1 MSFDFSKLN
10 NLKKNELYRDEYYYK
25 INEEKQREQQ
35 EENNNYNKNNSIW
48 NDVKN
53 TFNNLMLYGKQ
64 GAMQMF
70 KGAETQ
76 LESNKNYKMNN
87 ERQFYNS
94 RNVSDI
100 VKAQA
105 KSENSNDLLNSMMKK
120 KINNNLPKKSD
131 YGIGNIDLNNRPV
144 YKNEDGSISTVR
156 SMSFWDDDE
165 QKEILVPTIAFDK
178 NGKAISLTNDEA
190 VDRYYET
197 GEYLGKFD
205 DWREADKYAERLHK
219 EQDKLYSNN
228 NQSNVIEDKSPLLKI
243 NDGKIDD
250 EIRKYKNS
258 ISNGKIDTN
267 LTRNYLQNNIN
278 KTSEE
283 IQKNTN
289 NINNEFL
296 RKANEQVVP
305 ALGQMGAGMI
315 VSTINPALG
324 TLYFSESATGGYY
337 DDAKQRGMDDN
348 EARKYST
355 IMGAMEGATEQIG
368 IENFSKARKGV
379 KALVKGTGKEV
390 VKEGTKEITKS
401 SMKTVLKNYGIGIAD
416 NIIQEAIIDP
426 IQELTAQTVAG
437 KDKAQWEGIK
447 QKMLQDGINGGL
459 VSAIL
464 GGVNLGIQSCTGV
477 VEKLYSN
484 QKITGQEIQNAVKET
499 GQQLDTSKMM
509 LDSVK
514 QQVNK
519 YKDYYTGKQLDSNT
533 QNVLNQT
540 QNVINNNQNLQQN
553 TTQNQF
559 DSQKQQ
565 IIPVQDENTSKSNI
579 TGRNDTKN
587 TTIKDFNESAKQYNI
602 DYKNEDLK
610 EIKQM
615 FEKRGI
621 NAYFDE
627 NTFQNNNDAFSVWK
641 PTYDEQGNISGRE
654 VVFNPKAQDTNTRVQ
669 ELAIHEL
676 GHDLDLNEVQD
687 MILKDA
693 SRKENWESARKSLE
707 NTYKQAYENDNIQ
720 ISDENFNKIIDEE
733 ATMNILQRELG
744 SQEYVNRLVNQNQS
758 IAKKIYNW
766 VIDKLNKFTGGKNEK
781 IFWADIKNKFENAYN
796 QEFNKNDNTAKFSI
810 AGKKSLENIK
820 NDSYS
825 YSRGINSYNN
835 AINLAKQNI
844 DNEQIRQKTGW
855 FQDKN
860 GDWKYEF
867 SDKDMSLKNIKIQK
881 DKIYKLG
888 DILEHDTLFTLY
900 PEVENYKVEINDNIK
915 ANASFDR
922 RNNTITINSK
932 LIKNNKSLE
941 GTLIHEIQHAIQN
954 IENFERGTSTKGSK
968 LKYYNSLGEIEATE
982 TKGRFLKEKY
992 QNKNMF
998 PIAPESSKANP
1009 QHKDLNKYLKNRNLL
1024 DKVKDSMY
1032 NYFNKRGVNN
1042 YDVSEEIVEKDRT
1055 QNNSLVDERRRL
1067 ESENNSGSFNLPTNK
1082 KLEERVSGDK
1092 LLDTQDFI
1100 NEIKDVGAEIDE
1112 NGYVTVYH
1120 QTTKENANK
1129 IRKTGKMSAMEDG
1142 IFFSTSKNA
1151 QQSEG
1156 RGDVKL
1162 EFKIPAEKLELDDIF
1177 TNNADVKIPLKNKN
1191 QLLDVSDY
1199 LVISEL
1205 KSENNSNI
1213 KNSNTIKEVD
1223 DISGTSLNRSS
1234 TSLSNNSLPSTQ
1246 KNVNSQPLQKYS
1258 MQESENNSGSFN
1270 LQENKQK
1277 QLDIIQKNNKM
1288 KDDYHTGI
1296 RNIKDIKT
1304 FKEAIQD
1311 DESFVYGDY
1320 SLEDAQRDLERGKVT
1335 VYSSKPISQGGFV
1348 STSKNMAQDYAGNG
1362 KVYSKEVSI
1371 NDVAWINGD
1380 EGQYANINQK
1390 YALPTKEWQQFLE
1403 DNYQKQGTGKNLKE
1417 YNLPTKEDLKTN
1429 VKFNNDNLIQESKNI
1444 TDDDIA
1450 KILTENS
1457 PNVSEKRK
1465 FGAFLKANLIDKG
1478 MVFEELSRKTNN
1490 RELQGKYDYTLTS
1503 EARGQNAIGNARYD
1517 YQTISENGK
1526 IKKGEKNAKQISKS
1540 LTDIIDEV
1548 GENPTDFYNYM
1559 YHQLN
1564 IDRMTLED
1572 RFGGDTGINY
1582 ERKNTIKNKPVF
1594 GEKVTAEISKEKVQ
1608 ELEKKHP
1615 EFKEYAKDVYDYLDA
1630 NTNELVRNG
1639 VISKETQQL
1648 FKEMYPHY
1656 VPISRVKDNGSAI
1669 SVPLDTGRTGINN
1682 PIKRAKGGNSDIK
1695 PLFQTMADRTLQTYR
1710 ASARNSF
1717 GIELK
1722 NTLEKAKQLN
1732 QLKEFA
1738 DMDFIMENMTDEEQN
1753 STLLQEGKNGRNPTF
1768 TVFENGEKV
1777 TFDIS
1782 KDMYDALKP
1791 KNELLKRID
1800 DSKLSKI
1807 LNKVNN
1813 FRRGLLTEY
1822 NPVFCLTNSMKDI
1835 QDVLGNSQ
1843 HSMKTYS
1850 KIPESTAQIVSK
1862 GYWYKEYIQNGGEQ
1876 NSYFKDGEFDKVKN
1890 NVPTVAKKIFTFPLK
1905 TISKVNNVIEMTPR
1919 LAEYIVSR
1927 EQGKSIETSMLDAS
1941 RVTTNF
1947 KAGGDFTKT
1956 LNRNGFTFLN
1966 ASVQGMQQQIRNIQE
1981 ANAKGLK
1988 GWAVLATKYAIAG
2001 LPILLL
2007 NNLFWKDDDDY
2018 KDLQDYAKD
2027 NYYIIGKTQ
2036 NGTFIRIPKGRAVA
2050 TVQKIVS
2057 NANDFIKDV
2066 NDKKIIDIDK
2076 FGKQFWEDLK
2086 EDISFAYDN
2095 LAPNNP
2101 MDNNII
2107 APIIQAIT
2115 NKSWYGEDIVSSN
2128 LQDKPTKEQYDEST
2142 DKLSIWIGNKTGI
2155 SPKKINY
2162 LLDQY
2167 SGGVGDVLLPMMTPQ
2182 AENNVLEDKF
2192 TVNSVMKSKYPGEFF
2207 NKLDELKVNSNS
2219 SNASDEDIVKYK
2231 YINGIS
2237 SDINKLYSQKRD
2249 IQNSNFS
2256 DDEKKKRL
2264 HEVQLKIN
2272 ELSKNCLSKI
2282 DEIST
2287 GKIYAQ
2293 IDNSQYYKD
2302 IKGNWNELSDEEK
2315 EKNKTYNISLESY
2328 SDYKYKT
2335 GELKQ
2340 EKLDNGELEEKEQLK
2355 DKDKIQILV
2364 DSNYSENEKENIYK
2378 NYINSKDKKTILVD
2392 KLGLPINE
2400 YLKYKSQIF
2409 ENDKDEDGETISG
2422 SKKEKVYSYLNSV
2435 SDEDLSQD
2443 YKKIICKIEDI
2454 NDYDNDI
2461 VNFINNSKNLN
2472 YSERTEILK
2481 NIGFK
2486 IDKDGKIQTKSIL
2499 PIYKYV
2505 K

>member
-35 EENNNYNKNNSIW
+35 EENNNYSKNNSIW

-53 TFNNLMLYGKQ
+53 TFNNLMLRGKQ

-94 RNVSDI
+94 MNVSDI

-105 KSENSNDLLNSMMKK
+105 KSENSNDLLNSMIKK

-315 VSTINPALG
+315 ASTINPALG
-324 TLYFSESATGGYY
+324 ALYFTESATGGYY

-368 IENFSKARKGV
+368 IENLSKAGKGI
-379 KALVKGTGKEV
+379 KTLVKGTGKEA
-390 VKEGTKEITKS
+390 VKQGTKEITKS
-401 SMKTVLKNYGIGIAD
+401 GIKTVLKNYGIGIVD
-416 NIIQEAIIDP
+416 NIMQEAIIDP
-426 IQELTAQTVAG
+426 IQELTAQTIAG
-437 KDKAQWEGIK
+437 KDKAQWEGIG

-464 GGVNLGIQSCTGV
+464 GGANLGIQSCTGI
-477 VEKLYSN
+477 VEKMQN
-484 QKITGQEIQNAVKET
+484 NRTVTQQELQTAVKDA
-499 GQQLDTSKMM
+499 GQQLDTSKIMR
-509 LDSVK
+509 DSVE

-519 YKDYYTGKQLDSNT
+519 YKDYYTDKQLDSNT
-533 QNVLNQT
+533 QDVLNQT
-540 QNVINNNQNLQQN
+540 QNIINNSQNLQQN

-559 DSQKQQ
+559 NSQEQQ
-565 IIPVQDENTSKSNI
+565 IIPVQNENVSNFNMITNNLKDEAINEIKNSKILETSKKEMLEVLNNIDNVTENDLNAIKQTINEVNKSELETNVTYKDSLARKRNYIKYKDDTNTYDSKAVNEVLDSMPSNRNGNRTVKQWLQVANELGKRISDKSNSEIEQIAYKSWFDVQPSKNI
-579 TGRNDTKN
+579 TKYDNVNKTNVGFQKLTADNWINAINNAVLQEREQIIQQKNKMAQNGNIGQLNDITIS
-587 TTIKDFNESAKQYNI
+587 TTEKQVKSIIKDFNESAKQYNI
-602 DYKNEDLK
+602 DYSNEDLK
-610 EIKQM
+610 EINQM
-615 FEKRGI
+615 FNKRGI
-621 NAYFDE
+621 KAYFDE
-627 NTFQNNNDAFSVWK
+627 NTFKNNNDAFSVWK
-641 PTYDEQGNISGRE
+641 PVTDEQGNISKRE
-654 VVFNPKAQDTNTRVQ
+654 VVFNPNAQDSNTRVQ

-707 NTYKQAYENDNIQ
+707 NTYREAYKNDGINI
-720 ISDENFNKIIDEE
+720 SEENFNKIVDEE
-733 ATMNILQRELG
+733 ATMSILQRELG

-766 VIDKLNKFTGGKNEK
+766 VIDKLNKFTVGKNEK
-781 IFWADIKNKFENAYN
+781 IFWEDIKNKFETAYN
-796 QEFNKNDNTAKFSI
+796 QEFNKNDSNIYKKYSIQTDNNGNKYVKVDTDQNIFDGIDKKDYNKIAKMYIQDYLMGKTKLSDNDTAVIDRKS
-810 AGKKSLENIK
+810 ANKYTNPGKKQ
-820 NDSYS
+820 
-825 YSRGINSYNN
+825 
-835 AINLAKQNI
+835 QN
-844 DNEQIRQKTGW
+844 
-855 FQDKN
+855 FDK
-860 GDWKYEF
+860 KMQLTPE
-867 SDKDMSLKNIKIQK
+867 LKNVLEIAQK
-881 DKIYKLG
+881 DSISL
-888 DILEHDTLFTLY
+888 
-900 PEVENYKVEINDNIK
+900 PIK
-915 ANASFDR
+915 S
-922 RNNTITINSK
+922 NS
-932 LIKNNKSLE
+932 
-941 GTLIHEIQHAIQN
+941 
-954 IENFERGTSTKGSK
+954 
-968 LKYYNSLGEIEATE
+968 
-982 TKGRFLKEKY
+982 KY
-992 QNKNMF
+992 QNWEYYKFDFELSGKKFNGTVN
-998 PIAPESSKANP
+998 IGIDSNG
-1009 QHKDLNKYLKNRNLL
+1009 NKHFYEI
-1024 DKVKDSMY
+1024 
-1032 NYFNKRGVNN
+1032 NK
-1042 YDVSEEIVEKDRT
+1042 
-1055 QNNSLVDERRRL
+1055 
-1067 ESENNSGSFNLPTNK
+1067 
-1082 KLEERVSGDK
+1082 
-1092 LLDTQDFI
+1092 
-1100 NEIKDVGAEIDE
+1100 
-1112 NGYVTVYH
+1112 
-1120 QTTKENANK
+1120 
-1129 IRKTGKMSAMEDG
+1129 
-1142 IFFSTSKNA
+1142 
-1151 QQSEG
+1151 
-1156 RGDVKL
+1156 
-1162 EFKIPAEKLELDDIF
+1162 
-1177 TNNADVKIPLKNKN
+1177 
-1191 QLLDVSDY
+1191 
-1199 LVISEL
+1199 
-1205 KSENNSNI
+1205 
-1213 KNSNTIKEVD
+1213 IKEVD

-1277 QLDIIQKNNKM
+1277 QLEIIQKNNKM
-1288 KDDYHTGI
+1288 QDDYHTGI
-1296 RNIKDIKT
+1296 RTVEDIKT
-1304 FKEAIQD
+1304 LEETLQDSDWSGYDEFNPDYTRNMANEA
-1311 DESFVYGDY
+1311 
-1320 SLEDAQRDLERGKVT
+1320 LKTGKIT
-1335 VYSSKPISQGGFV
+1335 VYSSYPIKQGTFV
-1348 STSKNMAQDYAGNG
+1348 SPSKMEAESYSGNG
-1362 KVYSKEVSI
+1362 KVYSKEINI
-1371 NDVAWINGD
+1371 NDVAWID
-1380 EGQYANINQK
+1380 PTQGQYANINQK
-1390 YALPTKEWQQFLE
+1390 YALPTKEWQQFIE
-1403 DNYQKQGTGKNLKE
+1403 YNYQKQGTGKNLKE
-1417 YNLPTKEDLKTN
+1417 YNLPTKEDVKTN
-1429 VKFNNDNLIQESKNI
+1429 VKFYNDNLIQESKNI

-1862 GYWYKEYIQNGGEQ
+1862 GYWYKEYIQNGGVQ

-2167 SGGVGDVLLPMMTPQ
+2167 SGGVGDVLLPIMTPQ

-2207 NKLDELKVNSNS
+2207 NKLEELKVNSNS

-2272 ELSKNCLSKI
+2272 ELSKNCLSKV

-2392 KLGLPINE
+2392 KLGLPINQ
-2400 YLKYKSQIF
+2400 YLKYRSQTF

-2461 VNFINNSKNLN
+2461 VNFVNNSKQLN
-2472 YSERTEILK
+2472 YDERTKILK
-2481 NIGFK
+2481 DLGFK
-2486 IDKDGKIQTKSIL
+2486 IDKDGKIQTKSII